1 MRNTVGSNPDVMQL
15 GPPDAGPDRAGF
27 ELTLQVR
34 EIGERLSLDER
45 DPAIHSRQGQQCEIA
60 SPE

>member
-1 MRNTVGSNPDVMQL
+1 MSNTVGNNPDVVQL
-15 GPPDAGPDRAGF
+15 GSPDGRADRAGF

-45 DPAIHSRQGQQCEIA
+45 EAAIHSSQGQQCEIA